1 MPTITLDQ
9 IRTDLDAAYGPLVIP
24 FGDGLRVTFV
34 QALRLPKEQRKK
46 VLELQREQS
55 RKQEQRDAEEKR
67 IKDAGGEPPERDLDE
82 TETEQLAFMRS
93 MLALA
98 ATDPDACDLFLDEV
112 GDDVLLLSRVIEAW
126 TKDSQSGEASTSAS

>member
-9 IRTDLDAAYGPLVIP
+9 LREDLDAKYGPLVVP
-24 FGDGLRVTFV
+24 FGDGMEVTFT

-46 VLELQREQS
+46 VLDLQREQS
-55 RKQEQRDAEEKR
+55 RRQEAREAEAKK

-82 TETEQLAFMRS
+82 TEAEQLDFMRS
-93 MLALA
+93 MLSLASTDTDACELFLA
-98 ATDPDACDLFLDEV
+98 AV

-126 TKDSQSGEASTSAS
+126 MKDSQSGEASTSAS